1 MKSLPL
7 LFDDSPGE
15 APPAAPGTLARG
27 LAAVA
32 AIWLVTRLVVWVS
45 AYCGALLYVR
55 IDQRL
60 DSPLSK
66 HIERLQIGL
75 SNPLSP
81 EYRVF
86 HREIGDLQPLLNFD
100 GKHYRTI
107 VRGGYQYKP
116 VGPGAQAHEREQN
129 IAFFPLYPLV
139 CMPLVPLM
147 GVSAAMILVAHLA
160 SLAAAVLIYLWVRR
174 RIDESTALFTVACVF
189 CLPAACYYS
198 FGYAESVTLLTT
210 VVTLMLID
218 RRRWAA
224 AAIACAFATAT
235 RPTAAGLV
243 AVLAIGYWFASP
255 ASRGRRAMT
264 AAILG
269 VIGAAGALAYGAY
282 LTYRFDSPMVY
293 FTNFKV
299 GWVPDS
305 KRGTW
310 LEFLAL
316 VRVWEHIRYFRDA
329 ILGFPAGLVKL
340 AEPFAWNLPI
350 NVGILFVSLAG
361 LKRVPRSFRPL
372 LLLGP
377 FIFLHAYLASGG
389 AKFGVEPITRYMA
402 VSVSAFIVLA
412 AWAMREWRPAA
423 RAALIAG
430 MVLLQASWALHFGLQ
445 EWSG

>member
-1 MKSLPL
+1 MKNLPL
-7 LFDDSPGE
+7 LFDD
-15 APPAAPGTLARG
+15 PPAEASPPARAALARG
-27 LAAVA
+27 LAAVL
-32 AIWLVTRLVVWVS
+32 AIWLATRLVVWIG
-45 AYCGALLYVR
+45 AYCGAMIYVR

-66 HIERLQIGL
+66 HKERLLLAQ

-81 EYRVF
+81 EFRIYQ
-86 HREIGDLQPLLNFD
+86 REIANLQPLLNFD

-107 VRGGYQYKP
+107 VSGGYQYKP
-116 VGPGAQAHEREQN
+116 VGRDAQPHEREQN
-129 IAFFPLYPLV
+129 IAFFPLYPML

-147 GVSAAMILVAHLA
+147 GVNAAMITVAHLA
-160 SLAAAVLIYLWVRR
+160 SLAAAVLIYLWVSRR
-174 RIDESTALFTVACVF
+174 VDEPTALFTVACVF

-210 VVTLMLID
+210 VMTLMLID
-218 RRRWAA
+218 RRRWIAA
-224 AAIACAFATAT
+224 AMACAFATAT
-235 RPTAAGLV
+235 RPTAAGL
-243 AVLAIGYWFASP
+243 AAILAIAYWFLSP
-255 ASRGRRAMT
+255 ASRGKRALS
-264 AAILG
+264 AA
-269 VIGAAGALAYGAY
+269 ALAGVGGLGLLAYAGY

-299 GWVPDS
+299 GWVPDD

-329 ILGFPAGLVKL
+329 ILGFPAGLVELSK
-340 AEPFAWNLPI
+340 PFAWNLPI
-350 NVGILFVSLAG
+350 NLGILFLSLAG
-361 LKRVPRSFRPL
+361 LTRVPRSFRPL

-377 FIFLHAYLASGG
+377 VVFLHAYLASGG

-402 VSVSAFIVLA
+402 VSVTAFIVLA
-412 AWAMREWRPAA
+412 AWAVREWRPGA
-423 RAALIAG
+423 RIALIAG